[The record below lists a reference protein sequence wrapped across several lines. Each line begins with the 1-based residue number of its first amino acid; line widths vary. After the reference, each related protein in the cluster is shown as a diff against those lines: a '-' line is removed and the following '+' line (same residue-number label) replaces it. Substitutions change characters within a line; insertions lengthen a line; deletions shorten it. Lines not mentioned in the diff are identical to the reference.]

1 MDVHPIRIDNNRFW
15 PTPNW
20 LICFKGVE
28 TTNQFCFGD
37 LEQCAVSMFFLMRE
51 SMWFS
56 GMCRTFKN
64 SHGTTQETTLYNLGE
79 HELQNCHFG
88 VPGLLAVTHL
98 VLPILVRRKTL
109 HKLRKKTRNTFQ
121 TIYCLQFS
129 ATDSAYLDL
138 FLVQQPLARLTI
150 HCHA

>member
-1 MDVHPIRIDNNRFW
+1 
-15 PTPNW
+15 
-20 LICFKGVE
+20 
-28 TTNQFCFGD
+28 
-37 LEQCAVSMFFLMRE
+37 
-51 SMWFS
+51 MWFS

-64 SHGTTQETTLYNLGE
+64 SHGTAQETTLYNLGE

-121 TIYCLQFS
+121 TIYCLQFP